1 MKRVATA
8 LGLASLIAAL
18 GYSDRASACSCA
30 EPTVNTLQVGAGRI
44 PANAGGIVWWFAPGY
59 LRDPAG
65 PLSDFGLN
73 VQTDL
78 EQLRAMV
85 SLQRQSAA
93 GLQPVA
99 AHIERLGT
107 DTYLVRPD
115 APWSAGE
122 RYQLRVD
129 AGEGYGNPET
139 RSVVA
144 DFDVVP
150 ALAQP
155 SEAPQ
160 LQRSEIQRGK
170 LPFMVRDG
178 SCGTSRE
185 SVYLDVD
192 FAAPSGLADWPR
204 ELLLYTTYVDD
215 ERWSHFTSF
224 CATVEPGASWTSR
237 SGNRLLA
244 ACDSSEVES
253 GELSEGLHR
262 VRMQA
267 QLPGTDLVFSTQ
279 TLEVDLRC
287 SGTTLAA
294 AGEPVVETSGDA
306 LAKNASADGCSLSP
320 AAPSQTGRGAGVFG
334 ALGLALVA
342 ARRSRRK

>member
-1 MKRVATA
+1 M
-8 LGLASLIAAL
+8 
-18 GYSDRASACSCA
+18 
-30 EPTVNTLQVGAGRI
+30 
-44 PANAGGIVWWFAPGY
+44 
-59 LRDPAG
+59 
-65 PLSDFGLN
+65 
-73 VQTDL
+73 
-78 EQLRAMV
+78 
-85 SLQRQSAA
+85 
-93 GLQPVA
+93 
-99 AHIERLGT
+99 
-107 DTYLVRPD
+107 VRPD
-115 APWSAGE
+115 AAWSAGE

-144 DFDVVP
+144 DFEVVR
-150 ALAQP
+150 ALAPP

-215 ERWSHFTSF
+215 ERWSHFTSL
-224 CATVEPGASWTSR
+224 CATTEPGASWTSR

-244 ACDSSEVES
+244 ACDSSELES
-253 GELSEGLHR
+253 GELSEGVHR

-267 QLPGTDLVFSTQ
+267 QLPGTDLVFTTQ
-279 TLEVDLRC
+279 TLEVELRC
-287 SGTTLAA
+287 SGTTLVAA
-294 AGEPVVETSGDA
+294 AGEPVVETSGEA
-306 LAKNASADGCSLSP
+306 VAKNASADGCSLSP
-320 AAPSQTGRGAGVFG
+320 AAPSQTGRGAGALGALG